1 MKTFFKY
8 FACLLVAVLCFGQ
21 VWGAA
26 DVTYDFTGSGWTVS
40 NGTLSNGTVSFTGA
54 GSANFKMSSGYF
66 MFGKSGAYIDF
77 PTYAKAVAKI
87 VVTGR
92 SGASASTGMNIY
104 VGETAVS
111 TATTGS
117 TGTNTYEIAAASQ
130 AAGTTYTLKV
140 TSNHNAQITKIEI
153 YYKAETPAGTC
164 VAPTFSPA
172 AGAVLS
178 GTTVTLS
185 TTTASA
191 DIYYTM
197 GASPADPTTSSSKYT
212 APISITE
219 ATTIKAI
226 AAKSGLSNSSV
237 VSASYT
243 IITPLTT
250 MQDIFDAATT
260 TETAK
265 TITFNSA
272 WVVSGVKS
280 DGKQAYLTD
289 GTKGLI
295 LYSSSNMGLAV
306 GNTLSGT
313 KECTLVL
320 YNGAAELKNFNTT
333 GLTKG
338 TGGIVTPVV
347 LDAYGIT
354 ALSGVNTGSVIK
366 ISGTATQDG
375 TKYYVA
381 GVQVYNTLC
390 TDYTNPTAGKNYN
403 CTGVYLQ
410 FNNTKE
416 ILPRSA
422 ADIEEIVDPGKVA
435 TPTFSPEAGEFDAAQ
450 SVTISC
456 STDEAIIYYTIDGT
470 DPTTSSSVYST
481 AIAVSET
488 TTIKAFAV
496 KSGLSNSDIASATF
510 TITIGGG
517 DDPGNTVTFDYADYK
532 GQGTS
537 SSGSNY
543 TMVKTD
549 IVSIG
554 DTKFYGNNS
563 YAHFYA
569 GGETT
574 ITPASRV
581 TITQIVLT
589 ASTDNYNGYQS
600 EGVVTASAG
609 SLSHEGVVVTWTGS
623 ADAAFTI
630 SHNKQIRWTSIVV
643 TYETADPSAPTLA
656 VDPNVIDFGDVEQ
669 GESVSAKTVAV
680 NFANLTG
687 AVTFSGLSSPFSAS
701 GSISTTGDE
710 ITISAD
716 ATVEIGEYE
725 QTLTVTSADDSKS
738 ATVTV
743 TMNVVAPETGE
754 QFVKVTATPAEGN
767 WSGDYLLVYES
778 GTTAYV
784 WDGTDDAEKCKT
796 ATIKSGNKIAKP
808 DGAAVVVIEAITGG
822 HSLQISGG
830 SNDGKY
836 IVDNANNA
844 ALKFGDAAYAATITY
859 ETNWTKILFSQ
870 RCIRY
875 NSSSGQDRFRYYAD
889 NGQQPV
895 QLYKAVNSKSP
906 AGLAW
911 STDAVE
917 LTVGDEFTAPT
928 LSNPNSIA
936 ANEIAISSNNT
947 NLATVSNGVVSLV
960 ADATGTATITAT
972 FNGND
977 NYKPATIS
985 YTITV
990 SSTTPTTDNVVILAT
1005 YGTKLYA
1012 MSTTLSSSAFTAIE
1026 VEEDGSNIVVPSAE
1040 AKDAIQWT
1048 RVTRGE
1054 NTTFQDADSKY
1065 MAGGTG
1071 NTNMSLAD
1079 DPCNWSWNATD
1090 SYYYIGSR
1098 SFFYNKSNIFKN
1110 YSTSNA
1116 GGDDYS
1122 DFAEVRVIAAENIVV
1137 TSKADPQL
1145 AYSPTSVELT
1155 VGGTFTPATLTYA
1168 SGFDGL
1174 AAVTYESS
1182 NTNLATVEGGVVSL
1196 VADATGTA
1204 TITASFA
1211 GNNNYLSGSASYT
1224 IKVNEVQEDLPDA
1237 WVLVTN
1243 TNQIESDMSVII
1255 ASEIVDGNI
1264 YTMGAQN
1271 SNNRAGVES
1280 SVDVNGVLT
1289 PGEGTEIF
1297 KLTNVGNK
1305 CFAIQ
1310 ASNNNCLYAAS
1321 SSSNQLKEEATP
1333 DSNNNYKWSIS
1344 IGNDTAL
1351 ILAQGK
1357 ATRNLMRFNP
1367 NNGNPI
1373 FSCYENKTDPTG
1385 YAVALYIPKV
1395 EEDPDPQPEDLVY
1408 TEVRSGLEI
1417 GRHYTACLKKKIV
1430 AVKGA
1435 TIWGL
1440 RYRNDAGTI
1449 AYLEQAQLPL
1459 AAGTP
1464 FIYQAT
1470 DAIFEASYEGADA
1483 KQPIESGA
1491 LRGTFEDMDAEAL
1504 EGVEGTIYMMYQNAL
1519 RPLGT
1524 NNHLD
1529 AFRAYLLVDAMTV
1542 PNETPQDTPGR
1553 HVRSMSMQGNVAT
1566 GIEDTESAAQ
1576 AMKVMI
1582 DGQLFIQRGEKLYD
1596 VTGQMVK

>member
-1 MKTFFKY
+1 MKNYSFFIS
-8 FACLLVAVLCFGQ
+8 LLMVMLLSVGN
-21 VWGAA
+21 VWADA
-26 DVTYDFTGSGWTVS
+26 DVTYDFTGSDWTVS

-111 TATTGS
+111 TETTGS
-117 TGTNTYEIAAASQ
+117 TGTNTYEIEAASQ

-140 TSNHNAQITKIEI
+140 TSKHNAQITKIEI

-250 MQDIFDAATT
+250 MQDIFDAATS

-338 TGGIVTPVV
+338 TGGVVTPVV
-347 LDAYGIT
+347 LDADGIT

-366 ISGTATQDG
+366 ISGECTYESS
-375 TKYYVA
+375 KYYIA
-381 GVQVYNTLC
+381 GVQLYNQL
-390 TDYTNPTAGKNYN
+390 YSFSVSAGTNYE
-403 CTGVYLQ
+403 CTGVYVQ
-410 FNNTKE
+410 YNTTKE
-416 ILPRSA
+416 ICPRSA
-422 ADIEEIVDPGKVA
+422 ADIEEIEDPGKVA

-510 TITIGGG
+510 TITTGGG

-543 TMVKTD
+543 TMEKTD

-554 DTKFYGNNS
+554 DTKFYGNNNQ
-563 YAHFYA
+563 AHFYA
-569 GGETT
+569 NGVTT
-574 ITPASRV
+574 IAPASGI

-589 ASTDNYNGYQS
+589 ATSADYNGYES
-600 EGVVTASAG
+600 SGTVTASAG
-609 SLSHEGVVVTWTGS
+609 SLSHEGAVVTWTGS

-656 VDPNVIDFGDVEQ
+656 VDPNVIDFGDVER
-669 GESVSAKTVAV
+669 GESVTAKKVAV

-725 QTLTVTSADDSKS
+725 QTLTVTSAADSKS

-796 ATIKSGNKIAKP
+796 ATIKSGNKIARP

-1155 VGGTFTPATLTYA
+1155 VGGDFTPAVLGYA
-1168 SGFDGL
+1168 EGFDGL
-1174 AAVTYESS
+1174 ASVTYASS
-1182 NTNLATVEGGVVSL
+1182 NEALATVNESGVVSL
-1196 VADATGTA
+1196 VAAATGTA
-1204 TITASFA
+1204 TITATFA
-1211 GNNNYLSGSASYT
+1211 GNNNYQAGSASYT
-1224 IKVNEVQEDLPDA
+1224 ITVSEADDDLSGT
-1237 WVLVTN
+1237 WVLVTDAA
-1243 TNQIESDMSVII
+1243 QLAAGKKVVI
-1255 ASEIVDGNI
+1255 AYCGLEGN
-1264 YTMGAQN
+1264 YLVAKTMGAQN
-1271 SNNRAGVES
+1271 TNNRAAVAS
-1280 SVDVNGVLT
+1280 STKTTTDYTSLTLGSGTKVFTLVDAGD
-1289 PGEGTEIF
+1289 G
-1297 KLTNVGNK
+1297 K
-1305 CFAIQ
+1305 FAIK
-1310 ASNNNCLYAAS
+1310 ASNGKYLTSATSGTGNNLLEADNYSLDNAKWTISISNEVASIVAAAGKTTVMQYNRANTLFSCYGSANQKPVRIYMLQEDTPVVPQPDYTRSITAGQFGTICLPNSGRIEDATIFEIAHTKDGKIFFDEIS
-1321 SSSNQLKEEATP
+1321 EATMVAGRP
-1333 DSNNNYKWSIS
+1333 YI
-1344 IGNDTAL
+1344 
-1351 ILAQGK
+1351 
-1357 ATRNLMRFNP
+1357 FYP
-1367 NNGNPI
+1367 NNGA
-1373 FSCYENKTDPTG
+1373 SELKVYYTGSEN
-1385 YAVALYIPKV
+1385 A
-1395 EEDPDPQPEDLVY
+1395 
-1408 TEVRSGLEI
+1408 
-1417 GRHYTACLKKKIV
+1417 
-1430 AVKGA
+1430 
-1435 TIWGL
+1435 
-1440 RYRNDAGTI
+1440 
-1449 AYLEQAQLPL
+1449 
-1459 AAGTP
+1459 AAGTYNGLYGSYVQSQLAQNDGNY
-1464 FIYQAT
+1464 ILY
-1470 DAIFEASYEGADA
+1470 DNKYYLVDSEAYVGA
-1483 KQPIESGA
+1483 
-1491 LRGTFEDMDAEAL
+1491 
-1504 EGVEGTIYMMYQNAL
+1504 N
-1519 RPLGT
+1519 
-1524 NNHLD
+1524 
-1529 AFRAYLLVDAMTV
+1529 RAYIKLGEV
-1542 PNETPQDTPGR
+1542 PTEEQAPAPGR
-1553 HVRSMSMQGNVAT
+1553 RRVSMDVQGEQVAT
-1566 GIEDTESAAQ
+1566 SIINTHYGDQ
-1576 AMKVMI
+1576 PMKVMI
-1582 DGQLFIQRGEKLYD
+1582 DNQLYIIRA
-1596 VTGQMVK
+1596 GQMFDMTGNKIK